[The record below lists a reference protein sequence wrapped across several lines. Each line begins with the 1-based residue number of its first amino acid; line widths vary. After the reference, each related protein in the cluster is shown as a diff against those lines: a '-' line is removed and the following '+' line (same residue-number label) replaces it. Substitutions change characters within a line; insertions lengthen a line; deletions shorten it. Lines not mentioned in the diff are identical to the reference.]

1 MGFKKPI
8 DAIDIKFQLMKTHG
22 EICSPYNDG
31 YTTWELK
38 KELYDIK
45 WLLEEMLKR
54 QPTFSDEEEWLE
66 EQSKKQMWSELKR

>member
-8 DAIDIKFQLMKTHG
+8 EANDIKFQLLRSHG

-31 YTTWELK
+31 FVQWELK

-45 WLLEEMLKR
+45 WLLDEMLKR
-54 QPTFSDEEEWLE
+54 QPTFTDEEEWLE
-66 EQSKKQMWSELKR
+66 EQEKKKVWSELKR